1 MSGFGHCISVM
12 TTESEVDEPASTDQ
26 EEAASTEQDEA
37 ASTEP
42 EFIVTTPTFPER
54 LFARNC
60 YPAKPRLNIYSKA
73 SIIGS
78 LVKLLRGSPEMNC
91 LLGSQFRALFHL
103 PVARC
108 SNSAKLVHSL
118 LSRQLVTMRL
128 YELWFLFAD
137 KPLRFSLREF
147 GDITGL
153 KCEPEREKVGNGSES
168 IDATPGRM
176 WKELFET
183 EDEDVTVP
191 DVLHMLEQPSLPEW
205 KRLPLALIA
214 LVDGLLVCGHKLLRV
229 TPAYVEM
236 LEDTGSFLQ
245 YPWGRE
251 AFVNTLSRLTPPQ
264 PSDPSKMD
272 KSLSVMR
279 LRLKQQS
286 TACYGF
292 PLALQLFAFK
302 DIPSLLEK
310 IPEPNKTTSFLQE
323 PEGCDS
329 TNALLNFE
337 DILLVETQREVIV
350 TYSIPDEG
358 GDPKWKKEIIDPRI
372 DNLVRRMWEGHE
384 FNATDFRGGDSSLPL
399 LKAAE
404 KAEGVGVKKKCQKPS
419 RRFGKACDEP
429 GSSTQ
434 APERPIRPRRGIY
447 KQAEPGNLSDKEQE
461 LKDWIRVE
469 LKTQLGKLRNEIFD
483 WLHHDRG
490 GSSTVPQNRAA
501 GKTNRDNGHADPTGM
516 EVPKKRRPFSG
527 DGNDEAEIFGSDSKK
542 HKKNNGD
549 GFSDEETMRMHD
561 NHYDGRTPNAHFWEK
576 VDSMAGEGPS
586 FSKSEKIPEVDV
598 STPIGP
604 ETVSK
609 PAKPTLPEPL
619 EGEGGDGSPI
629 SGLNLLAEEVEKGTR
644 SDNVYKDPQ
653 ENTCRM
659 LTVWSHPESYVL
671 PPEEQGG
678 KASPIN
684 SEDYKTPPEDDPMTE
699 SRTPDVG
706 NSKLSRYLTRSLKKA
721 ELEGKCIPI
730 SSTKKDDIPTKRIP
744 RHSTK
749 IGGVYT
755 PDRRLKKLFQS
766 CKKPKYTLLA
776 DLEKAQ
782 FQEFQSILRENP
794 AQEFEIV
801 IGIHVSNKFFL
812 SLARPTNWVS
822 TEHISVLIGMLVR
835 RHGRHYLSGR
845 CRFVDYFSIAGI
857 ISKFAEFE
865 KASDKLGFNWG
876 GLVSYSF
883 TGKTPRR
890 NDKKG
895 LLVDVDRVYA
905 PMMWGKDHWVGL
917 VINLT
922 CRQVEILDSNIPHN
936 ESDNEVNKHMA
947 YLLRALPHVLAAFS
961 PPSDSSHPEEDQAFS
976 WVRPNNIYFNERS
989 GDCGPC
995 AVKFLEMHAAGY
1007 SYEDMGQIDDK
1018 MVDIFRQKYAM
1029 DTYEEFIGNAKVQNN
1044 G

>member
-1 MSGFGHCISVM
+1 MSGFGHCISVSS
-12 TTESEVDEPASTDQ
+12 TESELEELASTDQ

-54 LFARNC
+54 LFARNY
-60 YPAKPRLNIYSKA
+60 YPGKPRLNIYSKA

-91 LLGSQFRALFHL
+91 LLGSQFGALFHL
-103 PVARC
+103 PVSRC
-108 SNSAKLVHSL
+108 SNSAKFVHSL

-137 KPLRFSLREF
+137 KPLPFSLREF

-168 IDATPGRM
+168 IDTTPGRM

-191 DVLHMLEQPSLPEW
+191 DVLRMLEQPSFPEW

-214 LVDGLLVCGHKLLRV
+214 LVDGVLVCGHKLLRV

-236 LEDTGSFLQ
+236 LEDTRSFLQ

-251 AFVNTLSRLTPPQ
+251 AFVSTLSRLRPPQ

-272 KSLSVMR
+272 KSLS
-279 LRLKQQS
+279 
-286 TACYGF
+286 
-292 PLALQLFAFK
+292 
-302 DIPSLLEK
+302 
-310 IPEPNKTTSFLQE
+310 
-323 PEGCDS
+323 
-329 TNALLNFE
+329 
-337 DILLVETQREVIV
+337 
-350 TYSIPDEG
+350 
-358 GDPKWKKEIIDPRI
+358 
-372 DNLVRRMWEGHE
+372 
-384 FNATDFRGGDSSLPL
+384 
-399 LKAAE
+399 
-404 KAEGVGVKKKCQKPS
+404 
-419 RRFGKACDEP
+419 
-429 GSSTQ
+429 
-434 APERPIRPRRGIY
+434 
-447 KQAEPGNLSDKEQE
+447 EQE
-461 LKDWIRVE
+461 LKEWIRVE

-490 GSSTVPQNRAA
+490 GSFTVPQNTAA
-501 GKTNRDNGHADPTGM
+501 GKTNRDNSHADPTGM
-516 EVPKKRRPFSG
+516 EGPKKRRPFSG
-527 DGNDEAEIFGSDSKK
+527 DGNDEAEIFWSDSKK

-549 GFSDEETMRMHD
+549 GFSDDETMRMHD
-561 NHYDGRTPNAHFWEK
+561 NHCDGRTPNARFWEK

-586 FSKSEKIPEVDV
+586 FSKLANIPEVDV

-604 ETVSK
+604 EIVSK

-619 EGEGGDGSPI
+619 EGEGGDESPI

-678 KASPIN
+678 KASPTN

-699 SRTPDVG
+699 CRTPDVG

-730 SSTKKDDIPTKRIP
+730 SSTKKDDLQTKRIP
-744 RHSTK
+744 RRSTK
-749 IGGVYT
+749 IGG
-755 PDRRLKKLFQS
+755 
-766 CKKPKYTLLA
+766 
-776 DLEKAQ
+776 
-782 FQEFQSILRENP
+782 
-794 AQEFEIV
+794 EFEIV
-801 IGIHVSNKFFL
+801 IGIHVSNNFFL

-822 TEHISVLIGMLVR
+822 TE
-835 RHGRHYLSGR
+835 
-845 CRFVDYFSIAGI
+845 
-857 ISKFAEFE
+857 FAEFE

-876 GLVSYSF
+876 GLVSFSF

-890 NDKKG
+890 NDKKV

-922 CRQVEILDSNIPHN
+922 CRQVEILDCNIPLN
-936 ESDNEVNKHMA
+936 ESDNEVSKHMT

-976 WVRPNNIYFNERS
+976 WVRPDNIYFNERS

-995 AVKFLEMHAAGY
+995 AVKFLEMPAAGY
-1007 SYEDMGQIDDK
+1007 SYEDMGAD
-1018 MVDIFRQKYAM
+1018 R
-1029 DTYEEFIGNAKVQNN
+1029 
-1044 G
+1044 

>member
-1 MSGFGHCISVM
+1 MVSPSSV
-12 TTESEVDEPASTDQ
+12 TPSRRVTRSQCASDREANPKKIPRLGKTASRYAVSSTDSELEEPASTDQ

-60 YPAKPRLNIYSKA
+60 YPGKPRLNIYSKA

-78 LVKLLRGSPEMNC
+78 LVKLLRGPPEMNC
-91 LLGSQFRALFHL
+91 LLGSQFGALFHL
-103 PVARC
+103 PVSHC

-191 DVLHMLEQPSLPEW
+191 DVLRMLEQPSLPEW

-214 LVDGLLVCGHKLLRV
+214 LVDGLL
-229 TPAYVEM
+229 
-236 LEDTGSFLQ
+236 
-245 YPWGRE
+245 
-251 AFVNTLSRLTPPQ
+251 
-264 PSDPSKMD
+264 
-272 KSLSVMR
+272 
-279 LRLKQQS
+279 QS

-302 DIPSLLEK
+302 AIPSLLEK
-310 IPEPNKTTSFLQE
+310 IPEPNKTISFLQE
-323 PEGCDS
+323 PEECDS

-337 DILLVETQREVIV
+337 DILLVETQTEVQC
-350 TYSIPDEG
+350 YEG
-358 GDPKWKKEIIDPRI
+358 GDPKWKKEVIDPQI
-372 DNLVRRMWEGHE
+372 DNLVHRMREGHE
-384 FNATDFRGGDSSLPL
+384 FKATEFRGGDSSLPP
-399 LKAAE
+399 LKPAE

-429 GSSTQ
+429 RSSTQ
-434 APERPIRPRRGIY
+434 APQRPIRPRRGIC
-447 KQAEPGNLSDKEQE
+447 KQAETGNLSDKEQE
-461 LKDWIRVE
+461 LKEWIRVE

-490 GSSTVPQNRAA
+490 GSFTVPQNTAA
-501 GKTNRDNGHADPTGM
+501 GKTNRDNSHADPTGM
-516 EVPKKRRPFSG
+516 EGPKKRRPFSG
-527 DGNDEAEIFGSDSKK
+527 DGNDEAEIFWSDSKK

-549 GFSDEETMRMHD
+549 GFSDDETMRMYD
-561 NHYDGRTPNAHFWEK
+561 NHCDGRTPNARFWEK

-586 FSKSEKIPEVDV
+586 FSKSANIPEVDV

-604 ETVSK
+604 EIVSK

-619 EGEGGDGSPI
+619 EGEGGDESPI
-629 SGLNLLAEEVEKGTR
+629 SWLNLLAEEVEKGTR

-671 PPEEQGG
+671 PTEEQGG
-678 KASPIN
+678 KVSPTN
-684 SEDYKTPPEDDPMTE
+684 SEDYKTPPKDDPMTE

-706 NSKLSRYLTRSLKKA
+706 NSKLSRYLTRSLKKV

-730 SSTKKDDIPTKRIP
+730 SSTKKDDLQTKRIL
-744 RHSTK
+744 RRSTK

-755 PDRRLKKLFQS
+755 PDKRLKKLFQS

-782 FQEFQSILRENP
+782 FQEFQSIFREKP

-812 SLARPTNWVS
+812 SLARPTNWVN
-822 TEHISVLIGMLVR
+822 TE
-835 RHGRHYLSGR
+835 
-845 CRFVDYFSIAGI
+845 
-857 ISKFAEFE
+857 FAEFE

-876 GLVSYSF
+876 GLFSF
-883 TGKTPRR
+883 SLTGKTPRR
-890 NDKKG
+890 NDKKV

-922 CRQVEILDSNIPHN
+922 CRQVEILDCNIPLN

-947 YLLRALPHVLAAFS
+947 YFLRALPHVLAAFS

-976 WVRPNNIYFNERS
+976 WVRPDIIYFNERS
-989 GDCGPC
+989 GDCVPC

-1018 MVDIFRQKYAM
+1018 KVDIFRQKYAM
-1029 DTYEEFIGNAKVQNN
+1029 DTYEEFIGNAKVQND

>member
-1 MSGFGHCISVM
+1 
-12 TTESEVDEPASTDQ
+12 
-26 EEAASTEQDEA
+26 
-37 ASTEP
+37 
-42 EFIVTTPTFPER
+42 
-54 LFARNC
+54 
-60 YPAKPRLNIYSKA
+60 
-73 SIIGS
+73 
-78 LVKLLRGSPEMNC
+78 MNC
-91 LLGSQFRALFHL
+91 LLGSQFGALFHL
-103 PVARC
+103 PVSRC

-191 DVLHMLEQPSLPEW
+191 DVLRMLEQPSLPEW

-214 LVDGLLVCGHKLLRV
+214 LVDGLL
-229 TPAYVEM
+229 
-236 LEDTGSFLQ
+236 
-245 YPWGRE
+245 
-251 AFVNTLSRLTPPQ
+251 
-264 PSDPSKMD
+264 
-272 KSLSVMR
+272 
-279 LRLKQQS
+279 QS

-302 DIPSLLEK
+302 AIPSLLEK

-337 DILLVETQREVIV
+337 DILLVETQTEVQ
-350 TYSIPDEG
+350 YEG
-358 GDPKWKKEIIDPRI
+358 GDPKWKKEVIDPQI
-372 DNLVRRMWEGHE
+372 DNLVRRMREGHE
-384 FNATDFRGGDSSLPL
+384 FKATDFRGGDSSLPP
-399 LKAAE
+399 LKPAE

-419 RRFGKACDEP
+419 NRFGKECDEP

-434 APERPIRPRRGIY
+434 APQRPIRPRRGIC

-461 LKDWIRVE
+461 LKEWIRVE
-469 LKTQLGKLRNEIFD
+469 LKTQLGKLRNDIFD

-490 GSSTVPQNRAA
+490 GSFTVPQNTEA
-501 GKTNRDNGHADPTGM
+501 GKTNRDNSHADPTGM
-516 EVPKKRRPFSG
+516 EGPKKRRPFSG
-527 DGNDEAEIFGSDSKK
+527 DGNDEAEIFWSDSKK

-549 GFSDEETMRMHD
+549 GFSDDETMRMHD
-561 NHYDGRTPNAHFWEK
+561 NHCDGRTPNARFWEK
-576 VDSMAGEGPS
+576 VDSMAGQGPS
-586 FSKSEKIPEVDV
+586 FSKSENIPEVDV

-604 ETVSK
+604 EIVSK

-619 EGEGGDGSPI
+619 EVFSVDYQLFVLVS
-629 SGLNLLAEEVEKGTR
+629 EVYRNADLFG
-644 SDNVYKDPQ
+644 Q
-653 ENTCRM
+653 NTCRM

-678 KASPIN
+678 KASPTN

-699 SRTPDVG
+699 CRTPDVG

-730 SSTKKDDIPTKRIP
+730 SSTKKDDFQTKRIP
-744 RHSTK
+744 RRSTK

-755 PDRRLKKLFQS
+755 PDKRLKKLFQS
-766 CKKPKYTLLA
+766 CKKPKYTPLA

-782 FQEFQSILRENP
+782 FQEFQSILREKP
-794 AQEFEIV
+794 AE
-801 IGIHVSNKFFL
+801 
-812 SLARPTNWVS
+812 
-822 TEHISVLIGMLVR
+822 
-835 RHGRHYLSGR
+835 RHGRNYLSRR

-876 GLVSYSF
+876 GLVSFSF

-890 NDKKG
+890 NDKKV

-922 CRQVEILDSNIPHN
+922 CRQVEILDCNIPLN

-976 WVRPNNIYFNERS
+976 WVRPDNIYFNERS

-1018 MVDIFRQKYAM
+1018 KEASKLFQQFEANHYDLRSDAIVGLGADLEWRLISFGAPYMNRYGASFKFPDDEVIKSPSCLYGHDYTVDFEGSCKNCRLFWICCNISR
-1029 DTYEEFIGNAKVQNN
+1029 IL
-1044 G
+1044 

>member
-12 TTESEVDEPASTDQ
+12 TTESKVDEPASTDQ

-42 EFIVTTPTFPER
+42 EFIVTRPTFPER

-137 KPLRFSLREF
+137 KPLHFSLREF

-191 DVLHMLEQPSLPEW
+191 DVLRMLEQPSLPEW

-251 AFVNTLSRLTPPQ
+251 AFVSTLSRLTPPQ

-302 DIPSLLEK
+302 AIPSLLEK

-350 TYSIPDEG
+350 TYPIPDEG

-372 DNLVRRMWEGHE
+372 DNLVRRMREGHE
-384 FNATDFRGGDSSLPL
+384 FKATDFRGGDSSLPP

-404 KAEGVGVKKKCQKPS
+404 KAEGVGVKKKCQKPF
-419 RRFGKACDEP
+419 RRFGKACDER

-434 APERPIRPRRGIY
+434 APERPIRPRRGIC

-461 LKDWIRVE
+461 LKEWIRVE

-490 GSSTVPQNRAA
+490 GSSTVPQNTAA

-516 EVPKKRRPFSG
+516 EVPKK
-527 DGNDEAEIFGSDSKK
+527 
-542 HKKNNGD
+542 
-549 GFSDEETMRMHD
+549 
-561 NHYDGRTPNAHFWEK
+561 
-576 VDSMAGEGPS
+576 
-586 FSKSEKIPEVDV
+586 
-598 STPIGP
+598 
-604 ETVSK
+604 
-609 PAKPTLPEPL
+609 
-619 EGEGGDGSPI
+619 
-629 SGLNLLAEEVEKGTR
+629 
-644 SDNVYKDPQ
+644 
-653 ENTCRM
+653 
-659 LTVWSHPESYVL
+659 
-671 PPEEQGG
+671 
-678 KASPIN
+678 
-684 SEDYKTPPEDDPMTE
+684 
-699 SRTPDVG
+699 
-706 NSKLSRYLTRSLKKA
+706 
-721 ELEGKCIPI
+721 
-730 SSTKKDDIPTKRIP
+730 
-744 RHSTK
+744 
-749 IGGVYT
+749 
-755 PDRRLKKLFQS
+755 
-766 CKKPKYTLLA
+766 
-776 DLEKAQ
+776 
-782 FQEFQSILRENP
+782 
-794 AQEFEIV
+794 
-801 IGIHVSNKFFL
+801 
-812 SLARPTNWVS
+812 
-822 TEHISVLIGMLVR
+822 
-835 RHGRHYLSGR
+835 
-845 CRFVDYFSIAGI
+845 
-857 ISKFAEFE
+857 
-865 KASDKLGFNWG
+865 
-876 GLVSYSF
+876 
-883 TGKTPRR
+883 
-890 NDKKG
+890 
-895 LLVDVDRVYA
+895 
-905 PMMWGKDHWVGL
+905 
-917 VINLT
+917 
-922 CRQVEILDSNIPHN
+922 
-936 ESDNEVNKHMA
+936 
-947 YLLRALPHVLAAFS
+947 
-961 PPSDSSHPEEDQAFS
+961 
-976 WVRPNNIYFNERS
+976 
-989 GDCGPC
+989 
-995 AVKFLEMHAAGY
+995 
-1007 SYEDMGQIDDK
+1007 
-1018 MVDIFRQKYAM
+1018 
-1029 DTYEEFIGNAKVQNN
+1029 
-1044 G
+1044 

>member
-1 MSGFGHCISVM
+1 MSGFGHCISVSS
-12 TTESEVDEPASTDQ
+12 TESELEEPASTDQ
-26 EEAASTEQDEA
+26 EEAASTE
-37 ASTEP
+37 P
-42 EFIVTTPTFPER
+42 GFIVTTPTFPER

-60 YPAKPRLNIYSKA
+60 YPGKPRLNIYSKA

-91 LLGSQFRALFHL
+91 LLGSQFGALFHL
-103 PVARC
+103 PVSRC

-137 KPLRFSLREF
+137 KPLCFSLREF

-153 KCEPEREKVGNGSES
+153 KCKPEREKVGNGSES

-191 DVLHMLEQPSLPEW
+191 DVLRMLEQPSLPEW

-236 LEDTGSFLQ
+236 LEDTRSFLQ

-251 AFVNTLSRLTPPQ
+251 AFVSTLSRLRPPQ
-264 PSDPSKMD
+264 PFDPSKMD
-272 KSLSVMR
+272 KSLS
-279 LRLKQQS
+279 
-286 TACYGF
+286 
-292 PLALQLFAFK
+292 
-302 DIPSLLEK
+302 
-310 IPEPNKTTSFLQE
+310 
-323 PEGCDS
+323 
-329 TNALLNFE
+329 
-337 DILLVETQREVIV
+337 
-350 TYSIPDEG
+350 
-358 GDPKWKKEIIDPRI
+358 
-372 DNLVRRMWEGHE
+372 
-384 FNATDFRGGDSSLPL
+384 
-399 LKAAE
+399 
-404 KAEGVGVKKKCQKPS
+404 
-419 RRFGKACDEP
+419 
-429 GSSTQ
+429 
-434 APERPIRPRRGIY
+434 
-447 KQAEPGNLSDKEQE
+447 EQE
-461 LKDWIRVE
+461 LKEWIRAE
-469 LKTQLGKLRNEIFD
+469 LKTQLGKLRNKIFD

-490 GSSTVPQNRAA
+490 GSFTVPQNTAA
-501 GKTNRDNGHADPTGM
+501 GKTNRDNSHADPTGM
-516 EVPKKRRPFSG
+516 EGPKKRRPFSG
-527 DGNDEAEIFGSDSKK
+527 DGNDEAEIFWSDSKK

-549 GFSDEETMRMHD
+549 GFSDDETMRMHD
-561 NHYDGRTPNAHFWEK
+561 NHCDGRTPNASFWEK

-586 FSKSEKIPEVDV
+586 FSKSANIPEVDV

-604 ETVSK
+604 EIVSK

-619 EGEGGDGSPI
+619 EVNLRGGEGGDESPI
-629 SGLNLLAEEVEKGTR
+629 SWLNLLAEEVEKGTR

-659 LTVWSHPESYVL
+659 LTVWSHPQSYVL

-678 KASPIN
+678 KASPTN

-699 SRTPDVG
+699 
-706 NSKLSRYLTRSLKKA
+706 LSCL
-721 ELEGKCIPI
+721 
-730 SSTKKDDIPTKRIP
+730 DI
-744 RHSTK
+744 
-749 IGGVYT
+749 
-755 PDRRLKKLFQS
+755 L
-766 CKKPKYTLLA
+766 
-776 DLEKAQ
+776 
-782 FQEFQSILRENP
+782 
-794 AQEFEIV
+794 EFEIV

-822 TEHISVLIGMLVR
+822 TEHISVLISMLVR
-835 RHGRHYLSGR
+835 RHGRNYLSRR

-857 ISKFAEFE
+857 ISKFVEFE
-865 KASDKLGFNWG
+865 KASDKFGFNWG
-876 GLVSYSF
+876 GLVSFSF

-890 NDKKG
+890 NDKKV
-895 LLVDVDRVYA
+895 LFVDVDRVYA

-922 CRQVEILDSNIPHN
+922 CRQVEILDCNIPLN

-976 WVRPNNIYFNERS
+976 WVRPDNIFFNERS

-995 AVKFLEMHAAGY
+995 TVKFLEMHAAGY

-1018 MVDIFRQKYAM
+1018 KVDIFRQKYAM
-1029 DTYEEFIGNAKVQNN
+1029 DTYEEFIGNAKVQND

>member
-1 MSGFGHCISVM
+1 MVSPSSV
-12 TTESEVDEPASTDQ
+12 TPSRRVTRSQCASDREANPKKIPRLGKTASRYAVSSTESELEEPASTDQ
-26 EEAASTEQDEA
+26 EEA

-60 YPAKPRLNIYSKA
+60 YPGKPRLNIYSKA

-91 LLGSQFRALFHL
+91 LLGSQFGALFHL
-103 PVARC
+103 P
-108 SNSAKLVHSL
+108 
-118 LSRQLVTMRL
+118 
-128 YELWFLFAD
+128 
-137 KPLRFSLREF
+137 
-147 GDITGL
+147 
-153 KCEPEREKVGNGSES
+153 
-168 IDATPGRM
+168 
-176 WKELFET
+176 
-183 EDEDVTVP
+183 
-191 DVLHMLEQPSLPEW
+191 
-205 KRLPLALIA
+205 
-214 LVDGLLVCGHKLLRV
+214 
-229 TPAYVEM
+229 
-236 LEDTGSFLQ
+236 
-245 YPWGRE
+245 
-251 AFVNTLSRLTPPQ
+251 
-264 PSDPSKMD
+264 
-272 KSLSVMR
+272 
-279 LRLKQQS
+279 
-286 TACYGF
+286 
-292 PLALQLFAFK
+292 
-302 DIPSLLEK
+302 
-310 IPEPNKTTSFLQE
+310 
-323 PEGCDS
+323 
-329 TNALLNFE
+329 
-337 DILLVETQREVIV
+337 VIV

-358 GDPKWKKEIIDPRI
+358 GDPKWKKEVIDPQI
-372 DNLVRRMWEGHE
+372 DNLVRRMREGHE
-384 FNATDFRGGDSSLPL
+384 FKATDFRGGDSSLPP
-399 LKAAE
+399 LKPAE

-419 RRFGKACDEP
+419 NRFGKACDEP

-434 APERPIRPRRGIY
+434 APQRPIRPRRGIC

-461 LKDWIRVE
+461 LKEWIRVE

-490 GSSTVPQNRAA
+490 GSFTVPQNTAA
-501 GKTNRDNGHADPTGM
+501 GKTNRDNSHADPTGM
-516 EVPKKRRPFSG
+516 EGPKKRRPFSG
-527 DGNDEAEIFGSDSKK
+527 DGNDEAEIFWSDSKK

-549 GFSDEETMRMHD
+549 GFSDDETMRMHD
-561 NHYDGRTPNAHFWEK
+561 NHCDGRTPNARFWEK
-576 VDSMAGEGPS
+576 VVSMAGEGPS
-586 FSKSEKIPEVDV
+586 FSKSA
-598 STPIGP
+598 
-604 ETVSK
+604 K

-619 EGEGGDGSPI
+619 EVFSVDYQLFVLVSEVYRNTDLFGQGEGGDESPI

-678 KASPIN
+678 KASPTN

-699 SRTPDVG
+699 CRTPDVG

-730 SSTKKDDIPTKRIP
+730 SSTKKDDLQTKRIP
-744 RHSTK
+744 RRSTK

-755 PDRRLKKLFQS
+755 PDKRLKKLFQS
-766 CKKPKYTLLA
+766 CKKPKYTPLA

-782 FQEFQSILRENP
+782 FQEFQSILREKP

-822 TEHISVLIGMLVR
+822 TEHISVLISMLVR
-835 RHGRHYLSGR
+835 RHGRNYLSRR

-876 GLVSYSF
+876 GLVSFSF

-890 NDKKG
+890 NDKKV

-922 CRQVEILDSNIPHN
+922 CRQVEILDCNIPLN

-976 WVRPNNIYFNERS
+976 WVRPDNIYFNERS

-995 AVKFLEMHAAGY
+995 A
-1007 SYEDMGQIDDK
+1007 
-1018 MVDIFRQKYAM
+1018 
-1029 DTYEEFIGNAKVQNN
+1029 
-1044 G
+1044 

>member
-1 MSGFGHCISVM
+1 MSGFGHCISVSSK
-12 TTESEVDEPASTDQ
+12 ESELEEPASTDQ

-54 LFARNC
+54 LFAHNC
-60 YPAKPRLNIYSKA
+60 YPGKPRLNIYSKA

-91 LLGSQFRALFHL
+91 LLGSQFGALFHL
-103 PVARC
+103 PVSRC

-128 YELWFLFAD
+128 YELWSLFAD

-191 DVLHMLEQPSLPEW
+191 DVLRMLEQPSLLEW
-205 KRLPLALIA
+205 KQLPLALIA

-236 LEDTGSFLQ
+236 LEDTRSFLQ
-245 YPWGRE
+245 YPWGGE
-251 AFVNTLSRLTPPQ
+251 AFVSTLSRLRPPQ

-302 DIPSLLEK
+302 AIPSLLEK

-323 PEGCDS
+323 PQGCDS

-337 DILLVETQREVIV
+337 DILLVETQTEVIV

-358 GDPKWKKEIIDPRI
+358 GDPKWKKEVIDPQI
-372 DNLVRRMWEGHE
+372 DNLVRRMREGHE
-384 FNATDFRGGDSSLPL
+384 FKATDFRGGDSSLPP
-399 LKAAE
+399 LKPAE

-434 APERPIRPRRGIY
+434 APQCPIRPRRGIC

-461 LKDWIRVE
+461 LKEWIRVE
-469 LKTQLGKLRNEIFD
+469 MKTQLGKLRNEIFD

-490 GSSTVPQNRAA
+490 GSFTVPQNTAA
-501 GKTNRDNGHADPTGM
+501 GKTNRDNSHADPTGI
-516 EVPKKRRPFSG
+516 EGPKKRRPFSG
-527 DGNDEAEIFGSDSKK
+527 DGNDEAEIFWSDSKK

-549 GFSDEETMRMHD
+549 GFSDDETMRMHD
-561 NHYDGRTPNAHFWEK
+561 NHCDGRTPNARFWEK

-586 FSKSEKIPEVDV
+586 FSKSANIPEVDV
-598 STPIGP
+598 SMPIGP
-604 ETVSK
+604 EIVSK
-609 PAKPTLPEPL
+609 PAKPTLSEPL
-619 EGEGGDGSPI
+619 EGEGGDESPI

-659 LTVWSHPESYVL
+659 LNVWSHPESYVL

-678 KASPIN
+678 KASPTN

-699 SRTPDVG
+699 CRTPDVG

-730 SSTKKDDIPTKRIP
+730 SSTKKDDLQTKRIP
-744 RHSTK
+744 RRSTK

-755 PDRRLKKLFQS
+755 PDKRLKKLFQS
-766 CKKPKYTLLA
+766 CKKPKYTPLA

-782 FQEFQSILRENP
+782 FQEFQSILREKP

-812 SLARPTNWVS
+812 SLVRPTNWV
-822 TEHISVLIGMLVR
+822 IL
-835 RHGRHYLSGR
+835 
-845 CRFVDYFSIAGI
+845 SIAGI

-876 GLVSYSF
+876 RLVSFSF
-883 TGKTPRR
+883 TGKTPRQ
-890 NDKKG
+890 NDKKV

-922 CRQVEILDSNIPHN
+922 CRQVEILDCNIPLN

-976 WVRPNNIYFNERS
+976 WVRPDNIYFNERS

-995 AVKFLEMHAAGY
+995 AVKFLEMHATGY

-1018 MVDIFRQKYAM
+1018 KVDIFRQKYAM
-1029 DTYEEFIGNAKVQNN
+1029 DAYEEFIGNAKVQND

>member
-1 MSGFGHCISVM
+1 MVSPSSVTPSRRVTRSQYASDRKAIPKKIPREGKSRTRYEVM

-103 PVARC
+103 
-108 SNSAKLVHSL
+108 H
-118 LSRQLVTMRL
+118 
-128 YELWFLFAD
+128 
-137 KPLRFSLREF
+137 
-147 GDITGL
+147 
-153 KCEPEREKVGNGSES
+153 
-168 IDATPGRM
+168 
-176 WKELFET
+176 
-183 EDEDVTVP
+183 
-191 DVLHMLEQPSLPEW
+191 
-205 KRLPLALIA
+205 
-214 LVDGLLVCGHKLLRV
+214 
-229 TPAYVEM
+229 
-236 LEDTGSFLQ
+236 
-245 YPWGRE
+245 
-251 AFVNTLSRLTPPQ
+251 
-264 PSDPSKMD
+264 
-272 KSLSVMR
+272 
-279 LRLKQQS
+279 
-286 TACYGF
+286 
-292 PLALQLFAFK
+292 
-302 DIPSLLEK
+302 
-310 IPEPNKTTSFLQE
+310 
-323 PEGCDS
+323 
-329 TNALLNFE
+329 
-337 DILLVETQREVIV
+337 VIV

-372 DNLVRRMWEGHE
+372 DNLVRRMREGHE
-384 FNATDFRGGDSSLPL
+384 FKATDFRGGDSSLPP

-404 KAEGVGVKKKCQKPS
+404 KAEGVGVKKKCQKPF

-434 APERPIRPRRGIY
+434 APERPIRPRRGIC

-461 LKDWIRVE
+461 LKEWIRVE

-490 GSSTVPQNRAA
+490 GSSTVPQNTAA
-501 GKTNRDNGHADPTGM
+501 GKTNRDNGHADPNGM

-549 GFSDEETMRMHD
+549 GFSDEETIRMHD
-561 NHYDGRTPNAHFWEK
+561 NHCDCRTPNARFWKK

-586 FSKSEKIPEVDV
+586 FSKSAKIPEADV
-598 STPIGP
+598 SKPIGP

-609 PAKPTLPEPL
+609 PTKPTLPEPL
-619 EGEGGDGSPI
+619 EVFSVDYQLFVLACEVYRNTDLFGQVNLRGILLKSSVEFGEGGDGSPI

-678 KASPIN
+678 KASPTN

-721 ELEGKCIPI
+721 ELGGKCIPI

-744 RHSTK
+744 RRSTK

-766 CKKPKYTLLA
+766 CRKPKYTPLA
-776 DLEKAQ
+776 DLEIAQ

-822 TEHISVLIGMLVR
+822 TEATWTQLPEWEVQICRLLQYCGHHIKVCRVR
-835 RHGRHYLSGR
+835 
-845 CRFVDYFSIAGI
+845 
-857 ISKFAEFE
+857 E
-865 KASDKLGFNWG
+865 
-876 GLVSYSF
+876 GL
-883 TGKTPRR
+883 R
-890 NDKKG
+890 
-895 LLVDVDRVYA
+895 
-905 PMMWGKDHWVGL
+905 
-917 VINLT
+917 
-922 CRQVEILDSNIPHN
+922 
-936 ESDNEVNKHMA
+936 
-947 YLLRALPHVLAAFS
+947 
-961 PPSDSSHPEEDQAFS
+961 
-976 WVRPNNIYFNERS
+976 
-989 GDCGPC
+989 
-995 AVKFLEMHAAGY
+995 
-1007 SYEDMGQIDDK
+1007 
-1018 MVDIFRQKYAM
+1018 
-1029 DTYEEFIGNAKVQNN
+1029 
-1044 G
+1044 

>member
-1 MSGFGHCISVM
+1 MSGFGHCISVSS
-12 TTESEVDEPASTDQ
+12 TESELEEPASTDQ
-26 EEAASTEQDEA
+26 EEA

-60 YPAKPRLNIYSKA
+60 YPGKPRLNIYSKA

-91 LLGSQFRALFHL
+91 LLGSQFGALFHL
-103 PVARC
+103 PVSRC

-191 DVLHMLEQPSLPEW
+191 DVLRMLEQPSLPEW

-236 LEDTGSFLQ
+236 LEDTRSFLQ

-251 AFVNTLSRLTPPQ
+251 AFVSTLSRLRPPQ

-292 PLALQLFAFK
+292 PLALQLFALK
-302 DIPSLLEK
+302 AIPSLLEK
-310 IPEPNKTTSFLQE
+310 IPKPNKTTSFLQE

-337 DILLVETQREVIV
+337 DILLVETQTEVIV

-358 GDPKWKKEIIDPRI
+358 GDPKWKKEVIDPQI
-372 DNLVRRMWEGHE
+372 DNLVRRMREGHE
-384 FNATDFRGGDSSLPL
+384 FKATDFRGGDSSLPP
-399 LKAAE
+399 LKPAE

-419 RRFGKACDEP
+419 NRFGKACDEP

-434 APERPIRPRRGIY
+434 APQRPIRPRLGIC

-461 LKDWIRVE
+461 LKEWIRVE

-490 GSSTVPQNRAA
+490 GSFTVPQNTAA
-501 GKTNRDNGHADPTGM
+501 GKTNRDNSHADPTGM
-516 EVPKKRRPFSG
+516 EGPKKRRPFSG
-527 DGNDEAEIFGSDSKK
+527 DGNDEAEIFWSDSKK
-542 HKKNNGD
+542 HKKNNVD
-549 GFSDEETMRMHD
+549 GFSDDETMRMHD
-561 NHYDGRTPNAHFWEK
+561 NHCDGRTPNARFWEK

-586 FSKSEKIPEVDV
+586 FSKSAKIPEVDV

-604 ETVSK
+604 EIVSK

-619 EGEGGDGSPI
+619 EGEGGDESPI

-644 SDNVYKDPQ
+644 SDNFYKDPQ

-678 KASPIN
+678 KAKRSFKSFSQFSARN
-684 SEDYKTPPEDDPMTE
+684 
-699 SRTPDVG
+699 RH
-706 NSKLSRYLTRSLKKA
+706 SKL
-721 ELEGKCIPI
+721 
-730 SSTKKDDIPTKRIP
+730 
-744 RHSTK
+744 
-749 IGGVYT
+749 
-755 PDRRLKKLFQS
+755 
-766 CKKPKYTLLA
+766 
-776 DLEKAQ
+776 
-782 FQEFQSILRENP
+782 
-794 AQEFEIV
+794 EFEIV

-822 TEHISVLIGMLVR
+822 TEHILVLISMLVR
-835 RHGRHYLSGR
+835 RHGRNYLSRR
-845 CRFVDYFSIAGI
+845 CRFVDYFSTAGI

-876 GLVSYSF
+876 GLVSFSF

-890 NDKKG
+890 NDKKV

-922 CRQVEILDSNIPHN
+922 CRQVEILDCNIPLN

-947 YLLRALPHVLAAFS
+947 YLLRALPHVLVAFS

-976 WVRPNNIYFNERS
+976 WVCPDNIYFNERS

-1018 MVDIFRQKYAM
+1018 KVDIFRQKYAM
-1029 DTYEEFIGNAKVQNN
+1029 DTYEEFIGNAKVQND

>member
-1 MSGFGHCISVM
+1 MVSPSSVM
-12 TTESEVDEPASTDQ
+12 PSRRVTRSQCASDREANPKKIPRLDKTASRYAVSSTESELEEPASTDQ

-60 YPAKPRLNIYSKA
+60 YPGKPRLNIYSKA

-91 LLGSQFRALFHL
+91 LLG
-103 PVARC
+103 
-108 SNSAKLVHSL
+108 N
-118 LSRQLVTMRL
+118 
-128 YELWFLFAD
+128 
-137 KPLRFSLREF
+137 
-147 GDITGL
+147 
-153 KCEPEREKVGNGSES
+153 
-168 IDATPGRM
+168 
-176 WKELFET
+176 
-183 EDEDVTVP
+183 
-191 DVLHMLEQPSLPEW
+191 
-205 KRLPLALIA
+205 
-214 LVDGLLVCGHKLLRV
+214 
-229 TPAYVEM
+229 
-236 LEDTGSFLQ
+236 
-245 YPWGRE
+245 
-251 AFVNTLSRLTPPQ
+251 
-264 PSDPSKMD
+264 
-272 KSLSVMR
+272 
-279 LRLKQQS
+279 
-286 TACYGF
+286 
-292 PLALQLFAFK
+292 
-302 DIPSLLEK
+302 
-310 IPEPNKTTSFLQE
+310 
-323 PEGCDS
+323 
-329 TNALLNFE
+329 
-337 DILLVETQREVIV
+337 ILLVETQTEVIV

-358 GDPKWKKEIIDPRI
+358 GDPKWKKEVIDPQI
-372 DNLVRRMWEGHE
+372 DNLVRRMREGHE
-384 FNATDFRGGDSSLPL
+384 FKATDFRGGDSSLPP
-399 LKAAE
+399 LKPAE

-434 APERPIRPRRGIY
+434 APQRPIRPRRGIC

-461 LKDWIRVE
+461 LKEWIRVE

-490 GSSTVPQNRAA
+490 GSFTVPQNTAA
-501 GKTNRDNGHADPTGM
+501 GKTNRDNSHADPTGM
-516 EVPKKRRPFSG
+516 EGPKKRRPFSG
-527 DGNDEAEIFGSDSKK
+527 DGNDEAEIFWSDSKK

-549 GFSDEETMRMHD
+549 GFSDDETMRMHD
-561 NHYDGRTPNAHFWEK
+561 NHCDGRTPNARFWEK

-586 FSKSEKIPEVDV
+586 FSKSANIPEVDV

-604 ETVSK
+604 EIVSK

-619 EGEGGDGSPI
+619 EVFSVDYQLFVLVSEVYRNTDLFGQVNLRGVQLKCTDYGEGGDESPI

-678 KASPIN
+678 KASPTN

-699 SRTPDVG
+699 CRTPDVG

-730 SSTKKDDIPTKRIP
+730 SSTKKDDLQTKRIP
-744 RHSTK
+744 RRSTK

-755 PDRRLKKLFQS
+755 PDKRLKKLFQS
-766 CKKPKYTLLA
+766 CKKPKYTPLA

-782 FQEFQSILRENP
+782 FQEFQSILREKP

-822 TEHISVLIGMLVR
+822 TEHISVLISMLVR
-835 RHGRHYLSGR
+835 RHGRNYLSRR

-876 GLVSYSF
+876 GLVSFSF

-890 NDKKG
+890 NDKKV

-922 CRQVEILDSNIPHN
+922 CRQVEILDCNIPLN

-976 WVRPNNIYFNERS
+976 WVRPDNIYFNERS

-995 AVKFLEMHAAGY
+995 A
-1007 SYEDMGQIDDK
+1007 
-1018 MVDIFRQKYAM
+1018 
-1029 DTYEEFIGNAKVQNN
+1029 
-1044 G
+1044 

>member
-1 MSGFGHCISVM
+1 MSTESARESHIRTTLDCTQIGMVSPSSV
-12 TTESEVDEPASTDQ
+12 TPSRRVTRSQCASDREANPKKIPRLGKTASRYAVSSTESELEEPASTDQ

-60 YPAKPRLNIYSKA
+60 YPGKPRLNIYSKA

-91 LLGSQFRALFHL
+91 LLG
-103 PVARC
+103 
-108 SNSAKLVHSL
+108 N
-118 LSRQLVTMRL
+118 
-128 YELWFLFAD
+128 
-137 KPLRFSLREF
+137 
-147 GDITGL
+147 
-153 KCEPEREKVGNGSES
+153 
-168 IDATPGRM
+168 
-176 WKELFET
+176 
-183 EDEDVTVP
+183 
-191 DVLHMLEQPSLPEW
+191 
-205 KRLPLALIA
+205 
-214 LVDGLLVCGHKLLRV
+214 
-229 TPAYVEM
+229 
-236 LEDTGSFLQ
+236 
-245 YPWGRE
+245 
-251 AFVNTLSRLTPPQ
+251 
-264 PSDPSKMD
+264 
-272 KSLSVMR
+272 
-279 LRLKQQS
+279 
-286 TACYGF
+286 
-292 PLALQLFAFK
+292 
-302 DIPSLLEK
+302 
-310 IPEPNKTTSFLQE
+310 
-323 PEGCDS
+323 
-329 TNALLNFE
+329 
-337 DILLVETQREVIV
+337 ILLVETQTEVIV

-358 GDPKWKKEIIDPRI
+358 GDPKWKKEVIDPQI
-372 DNLVRRMWEGHE
+372 DNLVRRMREGHE
-384 FNATDFRGGDSSLPL
+384 FKATDFRGGDSSLPP
-399 LKAAE
+399 LKPAE

-434 APERPIRPRRGIY
+434 APQRPIRPRRGIC

-461 LKDWIRVE
+461 LKEWIRVE

-483 WLHHDRG
+483 WLHHDKG
-490 GSSTVPQNRAA
+490 GSFTVPQNTAA
-501 GKTNRDNGHADPTGM
+501 GKTNRDNSHADPTGM
-516 EVPKKRRPFSG
+516 EGPKKRRPFSG
-527 DGNDEAEIFGSDSKK
+527 DGNDEADIFWSDSKK
-542 HKKNNGD
+542 HNKNNGD
-549 GFSDEETMRMHD
+549 GFSDDETMRMHD
-561 NHYDGRTPNAHFWEK
+561 NHCDGRTPNARFWEK

-586 FSKSEKIPEVDV
+586 FSKSANIPEVDV

-604 ETVSK
+604 EIVSK

-619 EGEGGDGSPI
+619 EVFSVDYQLFVLVSEVYRNTDLFGQGEGGDESPI

-678 KASPIN
+678 KASPTN

-699 SRTPDVG
+699 CRTPDVG

-721 ELEGKCIPI
+721 ELEGKY
-730 SSTKKDDIPTKRIP
+730 DLQTKRVP
-744 RHSTK
+744 RRSTK

-755 PDRRLKKLFQS
+755 PHKRLKKLFQS
-766 CKKPKYTLLA
+766 CKKPKYTPLA

-782 FQEFQSILRENP
+782 FQEFQSILREKP

-812 SLARPTNWVS
+812 SLAQPKNWVS
-822 TEHISVLIGMLVR
+822 TENIYVLISMLVR
-835 RHGRHYLSGR
+835 RHGRNYLSRR

-876 GLVSYSF
+876 GLVSFSF

-890 NDKKG
+890 NDKKV

-905 PMMWGKDHWVGL
+905 PMMWRKDHWVGL

-922 CRQVEILDSNIPHN
+922 CRQVEILDCNIPLN

-976 WVRPNNIYFNERS
+976 WVRPDNIYFNERS

-995 AVKFLEMHAAGY
+995 A
-1007 SYEDMGQIDDK
+1007 
-1018 MVDIFRQKYAM
+1018 
-1029 DTYEEFIGNAKVQNN
+1029 
-1044 G
+1044 

>member
-1 MSGFGHCISVM
+1 MSGFSHCISVSS
-12 TTESEVDEPASTDQ
+12 TESELEEPASTDQ
-26 EEAASTEQDEA
+26 EEAASIEQDEA

-60 YPAKPRLNIYSKA
+60 YPGKPRLNIYSKA

-91 LLGSQFRALFHL
+91 LLGSQFGALFHL
-103 PVARC
+103 PVSRY
-108 SNSAKLVHSL
+108 SNSVKLVHSL
-118 LSRQLVTMRL
+118 LSRQLVTMHL

-153 KCEPEREKVGNGSES
+153 KCEPEREKVGNWSES

-191 DVLHMLEQPSLPEW
+191 DVLRMLEQPSLPEW

-236 LEDTGSFLQ
+236 LEDTRSFLQ

-251 AFVNTLSRLTPPQ
+251 AFVSTLSRLTPPQ
-264 PSDPSKMD
+264 PSDPSRMD
-272 KSLSVMR
+272 KSLS
-279 LRLKQQS
+279 
-286 TACYGF
+286 
-292 PLALQLFAFK
+292 
-302 DIPSLLEK
+302 
-310 IPEPNKTTSFLQE
+310 
-323 PEGCDS
+323 
-329 TNALLNFE
+329 
-337 DILLVETQREVIV
+337 
-350 TYSIPDEG
+350 
-358 GDPKWKKEIIDPRI
+358 
-372 DNLVRRMWEGHE
+372 
-384 FNATDFRGGDSSLPL
+384 
-399 LKAAE
+399 
-404 KAEGVGVKKKCQKPS
+404 
-419 RRFGKACDEP
+419 
-429 GSSTQ
+429 
-434 APERPIRPRRGIY
+434 
-447 KQAEPGNLSDKEQE
+447 EQE
-461 LKDWIRVE
+461 LKEWIRVE

-490 GSSTVPQNRAA
+490 GSFTVPQNTAA
-501 GKTNRDNGHADPTGM
+501 GKTNRDNSHADPTGM
-516 EVPKKRRPFSG
+516 EGPKKRRPFSG
-527 DGNDEAEIFGSDSKK
+527 DGNDEAEIFWSDSKK
-542 HKKNNGD
+542 HKKNNDD
-549 GFSDEETMRMHD
+549 GFSDDETMRMHD
-561 NHYDGRTPNAHFWEK
+561 NHCDGRTPNARFWEK

-586 FSKSEKIPEVDV
+586 FSKSANIPEVDV

-604 ETVSK
+604 EIVSK

-619 EGEGGDGSPI
+619 EGEGGDESPI
-629 SGLNLLAEEVEKGTR
+629 SGLNLLAKEVEKGTR

-653 ENTCRM
+653 ENTCRI

-678 KASPIN
+678 KASPTN
-684 SEDYKTPPEDDPMTE
+684 FEDYKTPPEDDPMTE

-730 SSTKKDDIPTKRIP
+730 SSTKKDDLQTKRIP
-744 RHSTK
+744 RRSTK

-755 PDRRLKKLFQS
+755 PDKRLKKLFQS
-766 CKKPKYTLLA
+766 CKKPKYTPLA
-776 DLEKAQ
+776 YLEKAQ
-782 FQEFQSILRENP
+782 FQEFQSILREKP
-794 AQEFEIV
+794 AQ
-801 IGIHVSNKFFL
+801 
-812 SLARPTNWVS
+812 
-822 TEHISVLIGMLVR
+822 
-835 RHGRHYLSGR
+835 RHGRNYLSQR
-845 CRFVDYFSIAGI
+845 CRFVDYFSIASI

-876 GLVSYSF
+876 GLVSFSF

-890 NDKKG
+890 NEKKV
-895 LLVDVDRVYA
+895 LFVDVDRVYA

-917 VINLT
+917 VISLT
-922 CRQVEILDSNIPHN
+922 CRQVEILDCNIPLN

-947 YLLRALPHVLAAFS
+947 YILHALPHVLAAFS
-961 PPSDSSHPEEDQAFS
+961 PPSDSSHPKEDKAFS
-976 WVRPNNIYFNERS
+976 WVRPDNIYFNERS

-1007 SYEDMGQIDDK
+1007 SYEDIGQIDDK
-1018 MVDIFRQKYAM
+1018 KEASKLFQQFEANHYDLRSDAIVGLEADLEWRLISFGTPYMNRYGASFKFPDDEVIKSPSCLYGHDYTVDFEGSCKNYRLFWICCNISHIF
-1029 DTYEEFIGNAKVQNN
+1029 
-1044 G
+1044 

>member
-1 MSGFGHCISVM
+1 MKSK
-12 TTESEVDEPASTDQ
+12 VDEPASTDQ

-42 EFIVTTPTFPER
+42 EFIVTRPTFPER

-103 PVARC
+103 PV
-108 SNSAKLVHSL
+108 
-118 LSRQLVTMRL
+118 
-128 YELWFLFAD
+128 
-137 KPLRFSLREF
+137 
-147 GDITGL
+147 
-153 KCEPEREKVGNGSES
+153 
-168 IDATPGRM
+168 
-176 WKELFET
+176 
-183 EDEDVTVP
+183 
-191 DVLHMLEQPSLPEW
+191 
-205 KRLPLALIA
+205 
-214 LVDGLLVCGHKLLRV
+214 
-229 TPAYVEM
+229 
-236 LEDTGSFLQ
+236 
-245 YPWGRE
+245 
-251 AFVNTLSRLTPPQ
+251 
-264 PSDPSKMD
+264 
-272 KSLSVMR
+272 
-279 LRLKQQS
+279 
-286 TACYGF
+286 
-292 PLALQLFAFK
+292 
-302 DIPSLLEK
+302 
-310 IPEPNKTTSFLQE
+310 
-323 PEGCDS
+323 
-329 TNALLNFE
+329 
-337 DILLVETQREVIV
+337 IV
-350 TYSIPDEG
+350 TYPIPDEG

-372 DNLVRRMWEGHE
+372 DNLVRRMREGHE
-384 FNATDFRGGDSSLPL
+384 FKATDFRGGDSSLPP

-404 KAEGVGVKKKCQKPS
+404 KAEGVGVKKKCQKPF
-419 RRFGKACDEP
+419 RRFGKACDER

-434 APERPIRPRRGIY
+434 APERPIRPRRGIC

-461 LKDWIRVE
+461 LKEWIRVE

-490 GSSTVPQNRAA
+490 GSSTVPQNTAA

-516 EVPKKRRPFSG
+516 E
-527 DGNDEAEIFGSDSKK
+527 K
-542 HKKNNGD
+542 HKKNNSD

-561 NHYDGRTPNAHFWEK
+561 NHCDGRTPNARFWEK

-586 FSKSEKIPEVDV
+586 FSKSAKIPEADV

-619 EGEGGDGSPI
+619 ELGLARNTDLFGLVSFRGVQLSLSGRGGDGSPI

-678 KASPIN
+678 KASPTN

-699 SRTPDVG
+699 SRTPNVG

-721 ELEGKCIPI
+721 ELGGKCIPI

-744 RHSTK
+744 RRSTK

-766 CKKPKYTLLA
+766 CRKPKYTPLA
-776 DLEKAQ
+776 DLEIAQ

-835 RHGRHYLSGR
+835 RHGRNYLSGR

-865 KASDKLGFNWG
+865 KASDKLGFN
-876 GLVSYSF
+876 
-883 TGKTPRR
+883 
-890 NDKKG
+890 
-895 LLVDVDRVYA
+895 
-905 PMMWGKDHWVGL
+905 
-917 VINLT
+917 
-922 CRQVEILDSNIPHN
+922 
-936 ESDNEVNKHMA
+936 
-947 YLLRALPHVLAAFS
+947 
-961 PPSDSSHPEEDQAFS
+961 
-976 WVRPNNIYFNERS
+976 
-989 GDCGPC
+989 
-995 AVKFLEMHAAGY
+995 
-1007 SYEDMGQIDDK
+1007 
-1018 MVDIFRQKYAM
+1018 
-1029 DTYEEFIGNAKVQNN
+1029 
-1044 G
+1044 